1 MVYSKIKLFFLV
13 KISKNICIVAK
24 LVIFLLKYLTFMQH
38 FTQLQQQIYVY
49 YQKNRLLSGTEKSY
63 YVGKLLE
70 IERMSEKEY
79 AKAHFAISKS
89 QMTAVLAQIIAEA
102 KE

>member
-13 KISKNICIVAK
+13 KISKNICVVTKKIV
-24 LVIFLLKYLTFMQH
+24 FLLKYLTFMEH

-49 YQKNRLLSGTEKSY
+49 YQKNRLLSGTERAY

>member
-1 MVYSKIKLFFLV
+1 M
-13 KISKNICIVAK
+13 
-24 LVIFLLKYLTFMQH
+24 LKYLSFMEH

-70 IERMSEKEY
+70 IEHMSEKEY
-79 AKAHFAISKS
+79 AKAHFTISKS

>member
-1 MVYSKIKLFFLV
+1 M
-13 KISKNICIVAK
+13 
-24 LVIFLLKYLTFMQH
+24 LKYLTYMEH

-70 IERMSEKEY
+70 IERMSEKDY
-79 AKAHFAISKS
+79 AKAHFAIAKS
-89 QMTAVLAQIIAEA
+89 EMTAVLAQIIAEA
-102 KE
+102 QE

>member
-1 MVYSKIKLFFLV
+1 
-13 KISKNICIVAK
+13 
-24 LVIFLLKYLTFMQH
+24 MQH

-49 YQKNRLLSGTEKSY
+49 YQKNRLLSGTKKSY

-70 IERMSEKEY
+70 IESMSEKEY
-79 AKAHFAISKS
+79 SQAHFAIAKS
-89 QMTAVLAQIIAEA
+89 EMTAVLAQIIAEA